1 MAAALFAA
9 RIEGVSPTVEVSSA
23 GVLTFT
29 EAQARP
35 VPGEVLELMAPL
47 GIDLGAHRSR
57 ALTLPLLE
65 EADLVIGMSR
75 RHVQEA
81 ILLDPPSWPRSFLLK
96 DLVRRGSA
104 HGPRRP
110 DQGFRSWIDEVHGDR
125 TRESLAHRSKVDEVA
140 DPYGGTLD
148 DYRSTVEELG
158 HLTDQLARLL
168 WPELPQRPG

>member
-9 RIEGVSPTVEVSSA
+9 RIGDATPTVEVASA
-23 GVLTFT
+23 GILAAP
-29 EAQARP
+29 ESEARP
-35 VPGEVLELMAPL
+35 VPAEVLEVMRPL
-47 GIDLGAHRSR
+47 GIDLGGHRSR

-65 EADLVIGMSR
+65 DADLVIGMSR

-96 DLVRRGSA
+96 DLVRRGTA

-125 TRESLAHRSKVDEVA
+125 TRESLAHRSTVDEVA
-140 DPYGGTLD
+140 DPYGRTLD
-148 DYRSTVEELG
+148 DYRSTVEELA
-158 HLTDQLARLL
+158 HLTDQLAKLL
-168 WPELPQRPG
+168 WPEDAGVRH